1 MEMKKEQIKKLLH
14 EYAIDNRGEDD
25 LRGVINEGEITRKL
39 AESWKSNPSVR
50 KIMEEE
56 LESGEMTY
64 IERGKDKKEKT
75 RKITQKERKILEKIL
90 SSNYAKENKE
100 LLKSY
105 LTQLNK

>member
-1 MEMKKEQIKKLLH
+1 MKTNKKQFYELNLNGSKWIKTKLSP
-14 EYAIDNRGEDD
+14 NKG
-25 LRGVINEGEITRKL
+25 GEITRKL

-56 LESGEMTY
+56 LESGETTY

-90 SSNYAKENKE
+90 SSNYDKGGEVMIITSE
-100 LLKSY
+100 
-105 LTQLNK
+105 